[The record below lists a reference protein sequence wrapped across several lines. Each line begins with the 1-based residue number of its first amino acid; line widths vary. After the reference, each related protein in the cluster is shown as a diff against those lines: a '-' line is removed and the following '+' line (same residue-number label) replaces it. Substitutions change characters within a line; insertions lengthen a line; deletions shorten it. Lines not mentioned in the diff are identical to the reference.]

1 MSSFKAT
8 AAQNEVN
15 FTVFEANSDGSVL
28 NLLTNLELAKKKTEE
43 YYNKILSNSNFKQF
57 CRLSIAYN
65 FR

>member
-43 YYNKILSNSNFKQF
+43 YYNKILSNSNFKGF
-57 CRLSIAYN
+57 CRFN
-65 FR
+65 FFIY